1 MRQLYHRFASIL
13 KLSDAISLLLTFLL
27 LHFFNLFPVAF
38 AEQVVILLGL
48 LLIWFV
54 ISWFTKLYEN
64 AYVRYA
70 QEHLGVLAKTY
81 IVFSSV
87 SLSIYFLLFEI
98 LPKRKAIL
106 SAIVIC
112 AVFLFIFRILTFLY
126 RRKYRIYLNR
136 RLVSV
141 LLGKSRDIEVFLRK
155 KNFRSSLGIKGFY
168 TVNAENDVGRG
179 KYLGDLNDLLNDLNE
194 NNIDNIILCDTENFQ
209 EDYKTVLKKAD
220 DQMVRIYLLPAL
232 ISNVPS
238 ASLNIVGDVALFKMI
253 PEPLQSL
260 EKALLKRTFDII
272 FSLVVIIFILSW
284 LTPII
289 AIIIRAESKGPV
301 FFTQL
306 RSGLDNKPFK
316 CFKFRTMRVNDESD
330 TRLVAKNDDRIT
342 KIGAFLRKTS
352 IDEFPQFFNVLLGDM
367 SVVGPRPMM
376 LSVTEANKKIIEKF
390 NVRHFV
396 KPGITG
402 WAQVTGSRGE
412 IFSEEDMQR
421 RIEKDV
427 WYIQNWSFFLD
438 LKIIFLTVYN
448 LIKGDEQA
456 Y

>member
-1 MRQLYHRFASIL
+1 
-13 KLSDAISLLLTFLL
+13 
-27 LHFFNLFPVAF
+27 
-38 AEQVVILLGL
+38 
-48 LLIWFV
+48 
-54 ISWFTKLYEN
+54 
-64 AYVRYA
+64 
-70 QEHLGVLAKTY
+70 
-81 IVFSSV
+81 
-87 SLSIYFLLFEI
+87 
-98 LPKRKAIL
+98 
-106 SAIVIC
+106 
-112 AVFLFIFRILTFLY
+112 
-126 RRKYRIYLNR
+126 
-136 RLVSV
+136 
-141 LLGKSRDIEVFLRK
+141 
-155 KNFRSSLGIKGFY
+155 
-168 TVNAENDVGRG
+168 
-179 KYLGDLNDLLNDLNE
+179 
-194 NNIDNIILCDTENFQ
+194 
-209 EDYKTVLKKAD
+209 
-220 DQMVRIYLLPAL
+220 MVRIYLLPAL